1 LSVAKHFVGIRG
13 SFATVRLRRTLR
25 KRVALRSACHEWVS
39 KLSVYTP
46 SMSPRVTLGQV
57 ALHAGVSQSAA
68 SKVFNDRSDVG
79 AETIRKVRQS
89 AMELGYRATP
99 RKMPTGKVQVWV
111 VVDRINNLYAPEVV
125 SGMLLEAAGR
135 EALITICQVDDT
147 CQNPAP
153 GTKKWITEAHRSGA
167 QAFVF
172 LTTAIDEKAVAA
184 AKQLTTPLVV
194 VDPVNRALDGVVTVG
209 ATNFRGGHD
218 AVDHLI
224 SLGHRRIAYV
234 GANLQS
240 TPGGDRLA
248 GYLDALRR
256 AGLEVD
262 QQLIVPG
269 RFHQDDGHAAA
280 RLLTLADP
288 PTAVFAASDGVAFG
302 FYDACHELGLRIPD
316 DISVVG
322 FDDALGG
329 ELVWPHLTTVRQP
342 LVEMGRHAVRT
353 CVAAARTDRP
363 PAPPVELTTTL
374 VVRGSTGPVPTR

>member
-1 LSVAKHFVGIRG
+1 
-13 SFATVRLRRTLR
+13 
-25 KRVALRSACHEWVS
+25 
-39 KLSVYTP
+39 
-46 SMSPRVTLGQV
+46 MTLGQV

-68 SKVFNDRSDVG
+68 SKVFNDRPDVG
-79 AETIRKVRQS
+79 SETIRKVRQS
-89 AMELGYRATP
+89 ALELGYRASP
-99 RKMPTGKVQVWV
+99 RKPPTGKVQVWV
-111 VVDRINNLYAPEVV
+111 IVNTISNLYTPEVV
-125 SGMLLEAAGR
+125 SGMLLEAAAR
-135 EALITICQVDDT
+135 EVLITICQVNET
-147 CQNPAP
+147 GQNPAP
-153 GTKKWITEAHRSGA
+153 GTKRWIADAHRSGA

-172 LTTAIDEKAVAA
+172 LAAAIDEKTLAA
-184 AKQLTTPLVV
+184 ANQLATPLVV
-194 VDPVNRALDGVVTVG
+194 VDPVSRPPDGVVTVG

-262 QQLIVPG
+262 QRLIVPG
-269 RFHQDDGHAAA
+269 FFHSDDGHAAA
-280 RLLTLADP
+280 SLLKLPDP
-288 PTAVFAASDGVAFG
+288 PTAVFAACDTVAFG
-302 FYDACHELGLRIPD
+302 FYDACHELGLRIPE

-329 ELVWPHLTTVRQP
+329 DLVWPHLTTVRQP

-353 CVAAARTDRP
+353 CVAAVRSRRP
-363 PAPPVELTTTL
+363 PAPPVELATTL
-374 VVRGSTGPVPTR
+374 VVRGSTGPAPTL

>member
-1 LSVAKHFVGIRG
+1 
-13 SFATVRLRRTLR
+13 
-25 KRVALRSACHEWVS
+25 
-39 KLSVYTP
+39 
-46 SMSPRVTLGQV
+46 
-57 ALHAGVSQSAA
+57 VSQSAA
-68 SKVFNDRSDVG
+68 SKVFNDRADVG
-79 AETIRKVRQS
+79 TETIRKVRES
-89 AMELGYRATP
+89 ALELGYRAPVRRPT
-99 RKMPTGKVQVWV
+99 TGKVQVWV
-111 VVDRINNLYAPEVV
+111 IVDGISNLYAPEVV
-125 SGMLLEAAGR
+125 SGMLLEAAAR
-135 EALITICQVDDT
+135 EALITICQVDET
-147 CQNPAP
+147 GQKPLPA
-153 GTKKWITEAHRSGA
+153 TKKWITEAHRSGA

-172 LTTAIDEKAVAA
+172 LTTAIDEKTLAA
-184 AKQLTTPLVV
+184 ANQAATPLVV
-194 VDPVNRALDGVVTVG
+194 VDPVNRPPDGVITVG

-234 GANLQS
+234 GANPQS

-262 QQLIVPG
+262 QQLIMPG
-269 RFHQDDGHAAA
+269 TFHSDDGHAAA
-280 RLLTLADP
+280 KLLKLPDP

-302 FYDACHELGLRIPD
+302 FYDACHELGLRIPE

-322 FDDALGG
+322 FDDGLGG

-353 CVAAARTDRP
+353 CVVAVRSGRP

-374 VVRGSTGPVPTR
+374 VVRGSTGPAPHL